1 MPSDL
6 PQRVVVTGA
15 TGYVGG
21 RLIPLLL
28 ARGYRVRVLVRDAGS
43 LEGRSW
49 RDQVEV
55 AIGDVLVP
63 ETLPAVM
70 ADVDAAYYLIHSMSS
85 HADFAQRDMRAARN
99 FAQAA
104 AAEGVARIIYLGG
117 LGKASGELSEHLRSR
132 QETGA
137 ALREAG
143 VPVTE
148 FRASILVG
156 SGSVSFEMI
165 RGLTERLP
173 AMICPRWVYT
183 RTQPIAID
191 DALAY
196 LVTALETPESA
207 GQIIEIGGDDVL
219 TYKDMMLTY
228 ARIRGLRRAIVPVPL
243 LTPRLSSYWVHLVTP
258 VPSTI
263 ARPLIEGLTVEVVVT
278 DDRAHQIFPQITPIS
293 YEAAVARALSSL
305 EASDVETSWSD
316 ALASSQGD
324 TAPVRFTSQDGMLIE
339 QRQCEVD
346 AAASNVYAEFASLG
360 GRKGWLA
367 FNPLWRLRGAVDRLL
382 GGVGFRRGRRHPVT
396 LRVGDAVDFWRV
408 EAVEPGHL
416 LRLRAEMKVPGRAWL
431 QFQAEPLEADR
442 TRLSQTAYFAPRG
455 LFGILY
461 WYALYPIHG
470 FMFSRLIRTI
480 AQGAETSG
488 SAHVAASEQG
498 APEAG

>member
-1 MPSDL
+1 
-6 PQRVVVTGA
+6 
-15 TGYVGG
+15 
-21 RLIPLLL
+21 
-28 ARGYRVRVLVRDAGS
+28 
-43 LEGRSW
+43 
-49 RDQVEV
+49 
-55 AIGDVLVP
+55 
-63 ETLPAVM
+63 M

-85 HADFAQRDMRAARN
+85 HADFAQRDLRAART

-104 AAEGVARIIYLGG
+104 VAEGVARIIYLGG
-117 LGKASGELSEHLRSR
+117 LGKASGKLSEHLRSR

-173 AMICPRWVYT
+173 FMICPRWVYT

-196 LVTALETPESA
+196 LVAALETPESA
-207 GQIIEIGGDDVL
+207 GQVIEIGGHDVL

-228 ARIRGLRRAIVPVPL
+228 ARIRGLPRVILPVPL

-263 ARPLIEGLTVEVVVT
+263 AQPLIEGLTVEVIVT
-278 DDRAHQIFPQITPIS
+278 DNRAQEVFPQIAPMS
-293 YEAAVARALSSL
+293 YEAAVTRALSSL

-346 AAASNVYAEFASLG
+346 AAARDVYAEFASLG
-360 GRKGWLA
+360 GTRGWLV
-367 FNPLWRLRGAVDRLL
+367 FNPLWRLRGAADRLI
-382 GGVGFRRGRRHPVT
+382 GGVGFRRGRRHPIN

-431 QFQAEPLEADR
+431 QFQAEPLDTAR

-461 WYALYPIHG
+461 WYLLYPVHG
-470 FMFSRLIRTI
+470 FMFSRMIQSV
-480 AQGAETSG
+480 AQGAATSR
-488 SAHVAASEQG
+488 SARAKASDQDSTG
-498 APEAG
+498 RKQ